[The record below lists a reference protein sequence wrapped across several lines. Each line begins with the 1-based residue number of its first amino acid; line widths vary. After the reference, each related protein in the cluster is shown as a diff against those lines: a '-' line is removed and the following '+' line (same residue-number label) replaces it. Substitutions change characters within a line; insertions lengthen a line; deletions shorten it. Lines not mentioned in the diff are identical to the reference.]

1 METLFRIGRVT
12 LLLGA
17 FLAAMP
23 ARAQAP
29 GRPVS
34 ADEAPEP
41 DAEDRRAGLRGL
53 AFPWRGS
60 RAFSPVAGEVP
71 APGNGVV
78 TRVRVE
84 VEGGLDVDADVF
96 AAFVLET
103 LNDPRS
109 WSHDG
114 ERTFS
119 RTAGEA
125 DVTVTL
131 ASPAT
136 TIALCRPFD
145 TGGILSCG
153 QPGRAVLTMYRWVQ
167 GVVFFGADMT
177 LYRQY
182 VLNHEVGHVLGR
194 DHQPCRRR
202 GALAPVMHQQ
212 TKGLGG
218 CRPNAWPYP

>member
-1 METLFRIGRVT
+1 MRT
-12 LLLGA
+12 LLRVGRATALLGLW
-17 FLAAMP
+17 LAAGP
-23 ARAQAP
+23 VGAQAP
-29 GRPVS
+29 GRPVP
-34 ADEAPEP
+34 ADDVPPP
-41 DAEDRRAGLRGL
+41 DAEDRRVGLRSL
-53 AFPWRGS
+53 SFPWRGT
-60 RAFSPVAGEVP
+60 RGFTVVPGEAP
-71 APGNGVV
+71 APGNGLV

-84 VEGGLDVDADVF
+84 IEGGLDVDAEVF
-96 AAFVLET
+96 ATFVLDT

-136 TIALCRPFD
+136 SIRLCQPYD

-167 GVVFFGADMT
+167 GVVFFGADLT
-177 LYRQY
+177 RYRQY